1 MASQAMGTLLQTIK
15 RDFRS
20 RIVVFDLPPILIGD
34 DVIAILPRMDA
45 VLLVAGVGT
54 TSVSDIKASQKH
66 LERSNVIRVVVNK
79 VTDSA
84 DAYYAYY

>member
-1 MASQAMGTLLQTIK
+1 VI
-15 RDFRS
+15 
-20 RIVVFDLPPILIGD
+20 FDLPPILIGD

-66 LERSNVIRVVVNK
+66 LQRSNVIRVIVNK